1 MSPVNKT
8 KNGRNSAAWQLY
20 SGRNTV
26 SKGETDIFQHPIR
39 SPHPCSNPSLVRIK
53 GEWTE
58 AKIQQSTH
66 NRGND
71 QTWRQVELAK
81 IGELVKIFL
90 QEQMQIETGMV
101 ISSEMMA
108 EK

>member
-1 MSPVNKT
+1 
-8 KNGRNSAAWQLY
+8 
-20 SGRNTV
+20 
-26 SKGETDIFQHPIR
+26 
-39 SPHPCSNPSLVRIK
+39 
-53 GEWTE
+53 
-58 AKIQQSTH
+58 
-66 NRGND
+66 
-71 QTWRQVELAK
+71 LAK